1 MKLILVDRQSD
12 GQTRCAT
19 TIFRLLTDASKSL
32 TITEMRHMHLSNII
46 TARSSFKCFHGFVLH
61 SLHSIRSLHFF
72 QAEDQIYK
80 ILSHLYLHGL
90 RKRLHIQVNE
100 IKESL
105 SSKHFCHYSHTNRND
120 DVNKNQ
126 QPNKQKTLTQ
136 CYCNVGPTSATLAQ
150 HYINISSLL
159 GSRWFDLI
167 HCWVSI

>member
-1 MKLILVDRQSD
+1 MKLILVERQSD
-12 GQTRCAT
+12 GQSRCAT
-19 TIFRLLTDASKSL
+19 TIFRLLTEASKTH

-46 TARSSFKCFHGFVLH
+46 TVRSSFKCFHGFVLH
-61 SLHSIRSLHFF
+61 SLHSIRSLHIL
-72 QAEDQIYK
+72 QAEDK

-90 RKRLHIQVNE
+90 LKRSHIQVNE

-105 SSKHFCHYSHTNRND
+105 SSKHFCHYSHTNRTD

-136 CYCNVGPTSATLAQ
+136 CYCNVRPASQQ

-159 GSRWFDLI
+159 GSR
-167 HCWVSI
+167 